1 MVINWQTY
9 GQVDRQ
15 KETLGTERETGYRNR
30 WTDKRDTGI
39 RDRWTDRQTQ
49 IDAHKQ
55 TECLTFKFTD
65 IHMDR

>member
-1 MVINWQTY
+1 MWTGGQTERQRDRLK
-9 GQVDRQ
+9 GQIERQ
-15 KETLGTERETGYRNR
+15 AIWKDGQTERETGL
-30 WTDKRDTGI
+30 

-55 TECLTFKFTD
+55 TEGLTFKFTD